1 MIEETDTEVI
11 SCVSVSPSSDK
22 PSDNLAPL
30 EDVNRKCNRV
40 IESGSYLNCRRVCWK
55 FNCSYF
61 GKMTNAAK
69 LAVCRAPML
78 VQTCSCHRSADLLE
92 HEVFDV
98 HAGLR
103 TAGRSKSQRFLLK
116 V

>member
-30 EDVNRKCNRV
+30 EDVNRKCNIV
-40 IESGSYLNCRRVCWK
+40 IESGSYLNCRRVC
-55 FNCSYF
+55 

-69 LAVCRAPML
+69 LTVCRAPMH

-103 TAGRSKSQRFLLK
+103 TAVRSKSQRFLLK